1 MAVDKKKVEALK
13 PAVAKHLANIDA
25 GRKALEEIERQ
36 ASADIEALVT
46 EGQQMGPY
54 KFGEKS
60 VSFRK
65 RADGRYLV
73 KAAGEAL

>member
-13 PAVAKHLANIDA
+13 PAVAKHLANIAA
-25 GRKALEEIERQ
+25 GEKALEELERQ

-46 EGQQMGPY
+46 EGGQMGPY
-54 KFGEKS
+54 TFNGKN
-60 VSFRK
+60 VTFRK